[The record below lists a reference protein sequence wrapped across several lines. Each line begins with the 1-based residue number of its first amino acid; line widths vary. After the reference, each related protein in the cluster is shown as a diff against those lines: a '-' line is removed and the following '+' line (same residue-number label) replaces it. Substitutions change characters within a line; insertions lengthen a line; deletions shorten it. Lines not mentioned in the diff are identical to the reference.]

1 MLGGV
6 LCVVRMLIRLEKLRF
21 RKFSPNI
28 ELPSD
33 LSSVLVARIYVKI
46 RDLVLNV
53 LFHVEDFER

>member
-6 LCVVRMLIRLEKLRF
+6 LCVVRMLIRLEKF